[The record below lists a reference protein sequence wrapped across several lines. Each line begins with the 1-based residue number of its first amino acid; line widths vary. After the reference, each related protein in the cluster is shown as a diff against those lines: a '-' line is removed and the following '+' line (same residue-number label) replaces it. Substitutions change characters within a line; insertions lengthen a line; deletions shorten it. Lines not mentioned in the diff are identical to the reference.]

1 MKVKIR
7 YYNGYLTSLKVKD
20 DHRKTSGFGEGEISS
35 NIRMI
40 DMIRKMPKMPIVEAK
55 MSISMARKRPTQYSK
70 YFQLGILNL
79 ADHPQSSTGT

>member
-55 MSISMARKRPTQYSK
+55 CQYQWQEKDPPSIPSTS
-70 YFQLGILNL
+70 NL
-79 ADHPQSSTGT
+79 EY